1 MKVGIVK
8 AAISVLILLMAAVT
22 IGADAKKVEDKMAE
36 ALSGLNSWIAQEDQ
50 RKVTGTLNA
59 SISLNN
65 STNIVGVAGNS
76 SISNSSI
83 VNATP
88 LNSSGVGTSS
98 KANFKGYFGIT
109 ASRHEM
115 GKSDIKSS
123 MFLSGDFQVDK
134 SVQFQ
139 DRGF

>member
-1 MKVGIVK
+1 VK
-8 AAISVLILLMAAVT
+8 AAISVLLLLMAAVT

-36 ALSGLNSWIAQEDQ
+36 ALSGLNSWKIAQEDN
-50 RKVTGTLNA
+50 RKVTGALNA

-65 STNIVGVAGNS
+65 STNIVGITGNS
-76 SISNSSI
+76 SIDNSSI
-83 VNATP
+83 NNATQ
-88 LNSSGVGTSS
+88 LNPSGVGTSS
-98 KANFKGYFGIT
+98 RSSFKGYFGMT

-123 MFLSGDFQVDK
+123 TFLRGSFEVDK

>member
-1 MKVGIVK
+1 MK
-8 AAISVLILLMAAVT
+8 AAISVLLLLMAAVT

-123 MFLSGDFQVDK
+123 MFLRGDFEVDK

>member
-1 MKVGIVK
+1 MK

>member
-1 MKVGIVK
+1 MK

-123 MFLSGDFQVDK
+123 MFLRGDFEVDK

>member
-1 MKVGIVK
+1 MK
-8 AAISVLILLMAAVT
+8 AAISVLLLLMAAVT

-36 ALSGLNSWIAQEDQ
+36 ALSGLNSWKIAHED
-50 RKVTGTLNA
+50 RREVNGALNS
-59 SISLNN
+59 SIALNN
-65 STNIVGVAGNS
+65 STNIATGNS

-83 VNATP
+83 INATP
-88 LNSSGVGTSS
+88 FNSSGVGTSS
-98 KANFKGYFGIT
+98 RASFKGYFGMT

-123 MFLSGDFQVDK
+123 MLLHGDFEVDK

>member
-1 MKVGIVK
+1 MGILK
-8 AAISVLILLMAAVT
+8 AAISVLLLLMAAVT
-22 IGADAKKVEDKMAE
+22 IGADATKVEDKMAD
-36 ALSGLNSWIAQEDQ
+36 ALSGLNSWKIAHEDH
-50 RKVTGTLNA
+50 RNVTGALNA
-59 SISLNN
+59 SLNN
-65 STNIVGVAGNS
+65 STNIATDNS

-83 VNATP
+83 ANATH

-98 KANFKGYFGIT
+98 KTSFNGYFGMT
-109 ASRHEM
+109 ASRHEI

-123 MFLSGDFQVDK
+123 MLLRGSFEVDK